1 MAISHAPVQDI
12 QKRLLDNIRAAQAVV
27 QTADET
33 FSRNNEIFSGIFE
46 MLGHKLDM
54 IECNAKELIRASGS
68 ASAA

>member
-1 MAISHAPVQDI
+1 MAISQSNVQDI
-12 QKRLLDNIRAAQAVV
+12 QERLLGNITAAQAVV

-33 FSRNNEIFSGIFE
+33 FSENNEVFAGIFE

-54 IECNAKELIRASGS
+54 IECNAKELIRESGS